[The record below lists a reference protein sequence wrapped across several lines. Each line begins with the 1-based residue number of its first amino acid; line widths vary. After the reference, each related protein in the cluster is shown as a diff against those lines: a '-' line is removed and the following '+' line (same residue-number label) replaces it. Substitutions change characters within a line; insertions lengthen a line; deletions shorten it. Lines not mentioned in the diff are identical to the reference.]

1 MTKVPFEDVPI
12 GTKVALQ
19 YETVNFGVKTDF
31 DTVEFENGGSLAAIA
46 HHTVKCY
53 VEEPVRAV
61 IAGVVMEERL

>member
-19 YETVNFGVKTDF
+19 YETVNFGTKTAF

-53 VEEPVRAV
+53 KEEPVRAAIV
-61 IAGVVMEERL
+61 GLVREW